1 MVNVL
6 DQYVSDRV
14 SLYNGDSVELL
25 KGLPDNC
32 IHYAIFSPP
41 FSSLYTYSNSDRD
54 MGNSASDEQF
64 NTHFKFLIRELARV
78 IMPGRLVSVH
88 CMDIPKMKS
97 RALGFELKESY
108 YKQMVLNVKKEEN
121 LDEN

>member
-14 SLYNGDSVELL
+14 SLYNGDSVEVL

-64 NTHFKFLIRELARV
+64 NTHFKFLISELARV